1 MVKAAA
7 VDVAA
12 MTAVDVAA
20 MAAGVAIVATAVGTA
35 PWTMINSAIIQV
47 SINMYVVLGYA
58 IRKPINLMYSGTDSL
73 GASVCSLAKL
83 LSIHKK

>member
-1 MVKAAA
+1 VKAAA

-58 IRKPINLMYSGTDSL
+58 IRKPINLMCSGTDSL